1 MMAGNRTTYIFAGGD
16 DLNAARSNTRVGGL
30 FRCEW
35 GSGVWEPL
43 TQGLPANVEAR
54 AIAIHPHHPEVMFV
68 GSQDG
73 PYRTRDAGEHWER
86 VNFPYGKDAIYAI
99 TYHPTD
105 PRIMYAG
112 GEAAALFRSDDT
124 GDSWRRLPNAK
135 SPGHCD
141 MYFPVRV
148 IRIAVDPMR
157 PEDVYVAL
165 EVSGVIFSADGG
177 ETFKDL
183 SLPLIKLAEQPH
195 LKSRIGSD
203 LDAEGMLDSHA
214 IAVSAAAPSTPFLGV
229 RMGIFRGDHRGE
241 AWNDIRIGRFSPL
254 TYCRDIQISPH
265 DPRTLYACLSTAAR
279 SSDGTLY
286 RSDDLGES
294 WRRVDRGITPTGTMM
309 SVAIDRSDSKR
320 ICCGTRTGQVFI
332 TADEGS
338 TWKQVDLPP
347 NVVGRLRVVAC
358 N

>member
-1 MMAGNRTTYIFAGGD
+1 MANERTKYLYAGGD
-16 DLNAARSNTRVGGL
+16 DLNASRSDLRSGGF
-30 FRCEW
+30 FRSTW

-43 TQGLPANVEAR
+43 VQGLPANVEAR
-54 AIAIHPHHPEVMFV
+54 AIAIHPQYPEVMFV
-68 GSQDG
+68 GTQEG
-73 PYRTRDAGEHWER
+73 PYRSDDAGVHWKR
-86 VNFPYGKDAIYAI
+86 VNFPYGDEAIYAI
-99 TYHPTD
+99 TYHPTQ
-105 PRIMYAG
+105 PQIMFAG
-112 GEAAALFRSDDT
+112 GESAALFRSDD
-124 GDSWRRLPNAK
+124 GGESWRRLPNSK

-148 IRIAVDPMR
+148 IRIAVDPTR
-157 PEDVYVAL
+157 PDDVYVAL

-183 SLPLIKLAEQPH
+183 SVPLIKLAEQPH

-214 IAVSAAAPSTPFLGV
+214 ITVSTAAPGTPFLGV
-229 RMGIFRGDHRGE
+229 RMGVFRGDHRGE
-241 AWNDIRIGRFSPL
+241 TWNDIRIGRFSPL
-254 TYCRDIQISPH
+254 TYCRDIQVSPH
-265 DPRTLYACLSTAAR
+265 DPRTLYACLSPAAR
-279 SSDGTLY
+279 SNDGTVY

-294 WRRVDRGITPTGTMM
+294 WRRVDHGITPTGTMM
-309 SVAIDRSDSKR
+309 SVAIDRSDPKR

-332 TADEGS
+332 TADEGN
-338 TWKQVDLPP
+338 TWSECDLPV